1 MMTMI
6 VIAEMAKGE
15 TEVDMDDLTQ
25 EVDSTAR
32 MILEPLASPERKG
45 DSDDDSD
52 MSSDT
57 DAIE

>member
-1 MMTMI
+1 
-6 VIAEMAKGE
+6 MASGE

-25 EVDSTAR
+25 EVDLTAR
-32 MILEPLASPERKG
+32 MILEPLVSPDRKI

-52 MSSDT
+52 ISSDT

>member
-1 MMTMI
+1 
-6 VIAEMAKGE
+6 MATGE

-32 MILEPLASPERKG
+32 MILEPLASPDRKG

-52 MSSDT
+52 ISSDA
-57 DAIE
+57 DGME